1 MTIARWIA
9 AAAPYLGMALLAT
22 AVAWQ
27 TWHLVD
33 WGITMYQAHG
43 DGSCLE
49 ACTLLTPDD
58 VPGPRGRVPG
68 ELSPPSCV
76 RVRQV
81 VLRHGFRMDA
91 VGVGI

>member
-33 WGITMYQAHG
+33 GGITMYQAHG
-43 DGSCLE
+43 DGSL
-49 ACTLLTPDD
+49 A
-58 VPGPRGRVPG
+58 
-68 ELSPPSCV
+68 SY
-76 RVRQV
+76 
-81 VLRHGFRMDA
+81 LRHHAYVYVRWFFGTDF
-91 VGVGI
+91 GWTL